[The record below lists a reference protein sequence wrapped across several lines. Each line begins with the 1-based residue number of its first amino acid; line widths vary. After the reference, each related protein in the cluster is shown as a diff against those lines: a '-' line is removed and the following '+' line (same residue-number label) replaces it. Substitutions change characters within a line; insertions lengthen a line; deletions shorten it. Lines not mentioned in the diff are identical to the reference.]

1 MIRRSLSLAVAL
13 GAVLGCGQDPA
24 GEAVDGEAQRPPNVV
39 FILADDLGYGD
50 LGLYGSEII
59 ETPHI
64 DSLAAAGVRFT
75 AGYVTAAVC
84 SPSRAGLMTGRYPQR
99 HGYEFNPSGQDY
111 GLSLDETTLA
121 EVMRAAG
128 YATGAVG
135 KWQLGWGD
143 GQTPARPRLRRVLR
157 HAERLDLHRT
167 LRRGGGELESAAAAR
182 GARSSDL
189 SRPGSR

>member
-1 MIRRSLSLAVAL
+1 MIRRSLFVAVAL
-13 GAVLGCGQDPA
+13 GAVLGCGQDTA

-99 HGYEFNPSGQDY
+99 HGYACTPSCPD
-111 GLSLDETTLA
+111 
-121 EVMRAAG
+121 
-128 YATGAVG
+128 
-135 KWQLGWGD
+135 D
-143 GQTPARPRLRRVLR
+143 G
-157 HAERLDLHRT
+157 
-167 LRRGGGELESAAAAR
+167 
-182 GARSSDL
+182 
-189 SRPGSR
+189 